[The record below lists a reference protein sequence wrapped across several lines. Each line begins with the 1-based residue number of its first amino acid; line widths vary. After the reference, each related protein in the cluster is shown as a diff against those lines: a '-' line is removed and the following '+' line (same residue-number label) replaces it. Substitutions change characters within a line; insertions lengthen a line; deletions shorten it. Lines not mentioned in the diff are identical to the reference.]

1 MPYNKKIILISGDE
15 SLINAICLESDKR
28 KYKLQIEIDPISGY
42 RSIQRHHPNF
52 IILDTHYN
60 GIELCR
66 HIKNN
71 PELISIPL
79 IIIMENEL
87 EAQTALTL
95 NLGADDYIT
104 RPFSVEFLFEHIRIM
119 SSRNRPLTSVPATI
133 IFGNFT
139 LELDRLILQKNNST
153 IPLTISELT
162 ILKYLLLR
170 RGEIVTIKQLLED
183 LQKDDLLIERHNLP
197 LHITALETKLGM
209 PGKFIE
215 FIQGIGYRIQ
225 ELFPLE

>member
-28 KYKLQIEIDPISGY
+28 KYKLHIEIDPISGY

-52 IILDTHYN
+52 IILDTHCN

-66 HIKNN
+66 RIKNN

-119 SSRNRPLTSVPATI
+119 SSRNRPLTSVPSTI

-197 LHITALETKLGM
+197 LHMTALETKLGM